1 MHLYEICTRKFR
13 KVYRATNYEMKY
25 IYAPAADK
33 LILAAAR
40 PGFPLV
46 LLATRNVAP
55 TCLLLLPIG

>member
-1 MHLYEICTRKFR
+1 MTIIAPRPR
-13 KVYRATNYEMKY
+13 YEMKY

-33 LILAAAR
+33 LILAATR
-40 PGFPLV
+40 PDFPLV